1 MSVVE
6 VEVAKRERV
15 GRSVEEFFP
24 NIRSEALTNLRTTRY
39 VIFTEEDSHTIDKID
54 DFYRW
59 CHLYSSNLGLAELD
73 ESEKLKVEEIR
84 GIIQE
89 GANIINRRIAQLES
103 K

>member
-1 MSVVE
+1 M
-6 VEVAKRERV
+6 
-15 GRSVEEFFP
+15 EEISP

-39 VIFTEEDSHTIDKID
+39 AIFTGKDLHIINEID

-59 CHLYSSNLGLAELD
+59 CQLYSSNLGLAELD
-73 ESEKLKVEEIR
+73 ESEKRKVEEIR

-89 GANIINRRIAQLES
+89 GANIINRLITELES

>member
-1 MSVVE
+1 M
-6 VEVAKRERV
+6 
-15 GRSVEEFFP
+15 EEFYP

-39 VIFTEEDSHTIDKID
+39 AIFTEEDSHTIDKID
-54 DFYRW
+54 DFYRR

-73 ESEKLKVEEIR
+73 ESEKWKVEEIR

-89 GANIINRRIAQLES
+89 GGNIISRLIAELES